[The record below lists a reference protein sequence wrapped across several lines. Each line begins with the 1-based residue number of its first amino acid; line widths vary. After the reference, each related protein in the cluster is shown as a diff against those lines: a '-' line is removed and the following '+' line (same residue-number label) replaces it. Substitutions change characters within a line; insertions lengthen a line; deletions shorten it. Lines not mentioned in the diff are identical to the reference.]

1 MKSVPTHAGVRECK
15 GYKHC
20 LHPCGYQ
27 PGDRAIGTATTW
39 HVLMISEVILF
50 TTAWYLC
57 ARFDRTA
64 YSVKCPPFRSSSLGD
79 LANSRKAVSI
89 ACRRVC
95 PVIIVIHERSA
106 AAAGDNHAC
115 SLIDTVPQGPFIAR
129 SRYRR
134 CRSAVVIAAMF
145 LPFGFSVTALAA
157 RWFTGRL
164 TASAG

>member
-1 MKSVPTHAGVRECK
+1 
-15 GYKHC
+15 
-20 LHPCGYQ
+20 
-27 PGDRAIGTATTW
+27 
-39 HVLMISEVILF
+39 MISEVILF

-64 YSVKCPPFRSSSLGD
+64 YSVKCPPFRSSALSD

-95 PVIIVIHERSA
+95 PVIIVIRERSV
-106 AAAGDNHAC
+106 AAAGDNMVC
-115 SLIDTVPQGPFIAR
+115 SLVSEVPPMPFIAR

-145 LPFGFSVTALAA
+145 RPLSF
-157 RWFTGRL
+157 
-164 TASAG
+164 

>member
-1 MKSVPTHAGVRECK
+1 M
-15 GYKHC
+15 
-20 LHPCGYQ
+20 
-27 PGDRAIGTATTW
+27 GTTTMW
-39 HVLMISEVILF
+39 RVLMISEVILF
-50 TTAWYLC
+50 TTAWYLD

-79 LANSRKAVSI
+79 LANSRKAVST

-95 PVIIVIHERSA
+95 PVIIVIHERS

-134 CRSAVVIAAMF
+134 CRSAVVISAMF
-145 LPFGFSVTALAA
+145 CLLRFQYNGVAT
-157 RWFTGRL
+157 RWFTCQL
-164 TASAG
+164 TAPAGWYSCLPEWPVFVRSWSAHGQGRVGPIF